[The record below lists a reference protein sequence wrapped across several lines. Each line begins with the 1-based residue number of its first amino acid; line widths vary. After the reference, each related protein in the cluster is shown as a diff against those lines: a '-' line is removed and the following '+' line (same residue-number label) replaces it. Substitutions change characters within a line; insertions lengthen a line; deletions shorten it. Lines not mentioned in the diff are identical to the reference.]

1 MRTLPQ
7 NQNQNTPRNLKR
19 VKGGVTSDAQS
30 TTPPSAQ
37 YNAPAP
43 PQPPAQPTTPVA
55 PNMNPPTTPSIQG
68 AGTPQPTTTPETT
81 GAPSGQYTTPQ
92 QTGMGLPTA
101 PENPMGDMAMA
112 ARPMAARPVPPSQPL
127 ERRIATPIDEDTQMV
142 LDARAQ
148 QEAMQEAEAFKGPTG
163 PRIEDYITP
172 ETYTPENFADTLA
185 EGETVPTMDMDSP
198 MGTDRNRQILQAYQP
213 MVESGGFAD
222 YDEYAE
228 AANAL
233 GDTEVTQG
241 QFTGYKTDKAFK
253 ESPYYSVVEN
263 IQESSN
269 RDIDLLRNRLIGQ
282 ARIDAQRAGYAPG
295 SREYNNMVRN
305 ATDMASQESV
315 RIRQAAGQQY
325 MNQLDKYLDRE
336 EANDRRLEERDYQ
349 ETQKRDATYLSL
361 LDNQPAAIAAYN
373 QAKGAGMSPEKAYQS
388 LLDTEGNMKPKYVKT
403 PMQQDIAT
411 RTQEL
416 MDMYPGLS
424 REEANEKAREDVID
438 NQKIEDSRK
447 EELLADV
454 RVKEEREKNLSDL
467 IHAKEN
473 DGTASQEYVDA
484 LSKLTPTQIAVLKQ
498 DPRTANELEEA
509 GLQLNVNFDEMG
521 LHPGDQVDTIA
532 KKAGVTPLY
541 SRDTRDGKTTV
552 NMAPDGKVSYIEKDG
567 EIFLIREIARTKDT
581 DSVDLGFFE
590 VGSGEDDITNKIVG
604 YNIRTGQEE
613 ILWDDS
619 KGQ

>member
-81 GAPSGQYTTPQ
+81 GAPSGQYTAPQ

-112 ARPMAARPVPPSQPL
+112 ARPMAARPVAPSQPL
-127 ERRIATPIDEDTQMV
+127 ERRIATPLNEDTQNTM
-142 LDARAQ
+142 DAIAQ
-148 QEAMQEAEAFKGPTG
+148 QKAMQEEEAFKGPTG
-163 PRIEDYITP
+163 PRIGDYITP

-185 EGETVPTMDMDSP
+185 EGETVPTMDMDSL

-233 GDTEVTQG
+233 GDTQVTQG

-361 LDNQPAAIAAYN
+361 LDNQPAAIAAYQ
-373 QAKGAGMSPEKAYQS
+373 QARGAKMSPEKAYQS

-403 PMQQDIAT
+403 PMQQDIAV

-424 REEANEKAREDVID
+424 REEAYEQAREDVID
-438 NQKIEDSRK
+438 NQKIEDSKK
-447 EELLADV
+447 EEILADL
-454 RVKEEREKNLSDL
+454 RVKEEREENLSNL

-484 LSKLTPTQIAVLKQ
+484 LSELTPTQIAVLKQ

-541 SRDTRDGKTTV
+541 TYNTRNGKTTM
-552 NMAPDGKVSYIEKDG
+552 NTAPDGKVSYIEKEG
-567 EIFLIREIARTKDT
+567 EIFLIREIARTFEE
-581 DSVDLGFFE
+581 DSVDIGFMD
-590 VGSGEDDITNKIVG
+590 VGSGKDNITNKIVG

-613 ILWDDS
+613 ILWEDS

>member
-81 GAPSGQYTTPQ
+81 GAPSGQYTTPH

-101 PENPMGDMAMA
+101 PENPMGDRPMA

-241 QFTGYKTDKAFK
+241 QFTGYKTDKAFQ
-253 ESPYYSVVEN
+253 ESEYYSAVN
-263 IQESSN
+263 NSIESSN
-269 RDIDLLRNRLIGQ
+269 RDIDLLTNRLVGQ

-295 SREYNNMVRN
+295 SREYNSMIRN

-315 RIRQAAGQQY
+315 RIRQAAGDQY
-325 MNQLDKYLDRE
+325 TRQLDKYLDRE
-336 EANDRRLEERDYQ
+336 EVKDRRLEERDYQ
-349 ETQKRDATYLSL
+349 ETQKRDQSYKDILANS
-361 LDNQPAAIAAYN
+361 PVAKAAYE
-373 QAKGAGMSPEKAYQS
+373 QARGAGMSPEKAYQS
-388 LLDTEGNMKPKYVKT
+388 LLDTEGNMKPKYVHS
-403 PMQQDIAT
+403 PIQQDIAARKDVLKLLFPNMT
-411 RTQEL
+411 DSEVNERATEEA
-416 MDMYPGLS
+416 
-424 REEANEKAREDVID
+424 REEYEQSRT
-438 NQKIEDSRK
+438 KIE
-447 EELLADV
+447 ADIV
-454 RVKEEREKNLSDL
+454 TEN
-467 IHAKEN
+467 AK
-473 DGTASQEYVDA
+473 TAIPS
-484 LSKLTPTQIAVLKQ
+484 I
-498 DPRTANELEEA
+498 
-509 GLQLNVNFDEMG
+509 
-521 LHPGDQVDTIA
+521 
-532 KKAGVTPLY
+532 
-541 SRDTRDGKTTV
+541 
-552 NMAPDGKVSYIEKDG
+552 
-567 EIFLIREIARTKDT
+567 
-581 DSVDLGFFE
+581 
-590 VGSGEDDITNKIVG
+590 
-604 YNIRTGQEE
+604 
-613 ILWDDS
+613 
-619 KGQ
+619 